1 MSAVRDF
8 WGRYRQNRAAVAA
21 AAALLAIVL
30 VAAVG
35 PFVYRQEPFEMV
47 GRPFSRPFGEFPLG
61 TDVSGRD
68 ILAGLVHGA
77 RVSLLIGLVATLGA
91 TVLGVT
97 LGAVAGWHGGLVD
110 DVVMRATEFFLTI
123 PSFVFAVVLVAIFSP
138 SVVSVTA
145 AIAAVSWPS
154 VARLA
159 RAEFLAQQGR
169 EYVLACRALGMPG
182 WEIAL
187 FQILPNALPPLI
199 VVASLMVATA
209 ILTESGLSFLGLGD
223 PNVVSWGYMIGVA
236 RTVLRVRLVDGGDP
250 RRDDHPHRAG
260 DQPGRRRPQRRAEP
274 AASSGGSRGSPPIA
288 PPAGAGEA
296 RARSGKTNAG
306 CLSSPWRPETPAGS

>member
-1 MSAVRDF
+1 
-8 WGRYRQNRAAVAA
+8 
-21 AAALLAIVL
+21 
-30 VAAVG
+30 
-35 PFVYRQEPFEMV
+35 
-47 GRPFSRPFGEFPLG
+47 
-61 TDVSGRD
+61 
-68 ILAGLVHGA
+68 
-77 RVSLLIGLVATLGA
+77 
-91 TVLGVT
+91 
-97 LGAVAGWHGGLVD
+97 VD

-159 RAEFLAQQGR
+159 RAEFLAQKSR
-169 EYVLACRALGMPG
+169 EYVQACRALGMPG
-182 WEIAL
+182 WEIML

-236 RTVLRVRLVDGGDP
+236 RTVLRVAWWMAAIPGATIVLTVLAINLVGEGLNDALNPRL
-250 RRDDHPHRAG
+250 
-260 DQPGRRRPQRRAEP
+260 RRR
-274 AASSGGSRGSPPIA
+274 
-288 PPAGAGEA
+288 
-296 RARSGKTNAG
+296 
-306 CLSSPWRPETPAGS
+306 